1 MVKKRSFN
9 KMEIGLYA
17 VININFFLSVVWLKF
32 FPAIID
38 IPLTIE
44 VLLLLSIAGKKGYLY
59 VSEKYS
65 HNLFTRANQHETDFA
80 SLYFRNNHML
90 YSALFGNMSD

>member
-1 MVKKRSFN
+1 MVK
-9 KMEIGLYA
+9 I
-17 VININFFLSVVWLKF
+17 
-32 FPAIID
+32 FPGNYRHSID
-38 IPLTIE
+38 YRGFTIA
-44 VLLLLSIAGKKGYLY
+44 LNRWKKGYPY

>member
-17 VININFFLSVVWLKF
+17 VINIKFFLSVVWLKF
-32 FPAIID
+32 FPAITD

-59 VSEKYS
+59 VSKKYS

-80 SLYFRNNHML
+80 SLYFRNSHML

>member
-17 VININFFLSVVWLKF
+17 VINIKFFLSVVWLKF
-32 FPAIID
+32 FPAITD
-38 IPLTIE
+38 IPLAH
-44 VLLLLSIAGKKGYLY
+44 LLSIAGKKGYLY

-80 SLYFRNNHML
+80 SLYFRNSHML

>member
-17 VININFFLSVVWLKF
+17 VINIKFFLSVVWLKF
-32 FPAIID
+32 FPAITD

-65 HNLFTRANQHETDFA
+65 HNLLTRANQHETDFA

>member
-32 FPAIID
+32 FPAITD

-65 HNLFTRANQHETDFA
+65 YNLFTRANQHETDFA
-80 SLYFRNNHML
+80 SLYFRHML
-90 YSALFGNMSD
+90 YSALFRNMSD

>member
-17 VININFFLSVVWLKF
+17 VINIKFFLSVVWLKI
-32 FPAIID
+32 FPAITD

-59 VSEKYS
+59 VSKKYS

>member
-1 MVKKRSFN
+1 MVKKRSFS

-17 VININFFLSVVWLKF
+17 VINIKFFLSVVWLKF
-32 FPAIID
+32 FPAITD

-65 HNLFTRANQHETDFA
+65 YNLFTRANQHETDFA